1 MRLLLRLGLRRRM
14 KEKGF
19 MIRIQKNGKGL
30 TGLQRRAAVFG
41 AAVLTASL
49 LAGCGKQQNEETQA
63 AAPVEEQTA
72 APQEQTETA
81 ETGEQANLED
91 EALMAN
97 DGEHSFLTGEPRE
110 AEAVANRPLAVMFN
124 NRKEGCPQTGI
135 EQAAIVYEA
144 PVEGRITRLM
154 GLFEDYTELDR
165 IGYIRSSRDYF
176 VYCALEYDAIY
187 AHFGQATP
195 YVGELLNSDRVDNI
209 SGAVAGID
217 HPAANTFFR
226 TSDRKAPNNVCI
238 DVEGLVKDIGR
249 FGYSLTYHD
258 THKAKFAF
266 AADGE
271 EAENSGSTDAVLLYP
286 GGKESGLENGYS
298 LIEARFE
305 YNEEDGKYYRYQ
317 YGEAQID
324 ESTGNQL
331 AYENVIFQ
339 YCHGEVRDENDYLV
353 FGLHGDNGMKVQVF
367 TGGKMT
373 EGTWSR
379 YSDNDP
385 AYYVD
390 SEGNPIMLNQGKT
403 WICLIWEDYADDVV
417 IE

>member
-1 MRLLLRLGLRRRM
+1 MV
-14 KEKGF
+14 K
-19 MIRIQKNGKGL
+19 IQKNRKGL
-30 TGLQRRAAVFG
+30 TALWRRTAAVCG
-41 AAVLTASL
+41 VLTLTASL
-49 LAGCGKQQNEETQA
+49 FAGCGQQQNGETQST
-63 AAPVEEQTA
+63 APAETESVSPEEQA
-72 APQEQTETA
+72 EAD
-81 ETGEQANLED
+81 ETGEQTNEENA
-91 EALMAN
+91 ALVEN
-97 DGEHSFLTGEPRE
+97 DGEHSFLTGEPRDP
-110 AEAVANRPLAVMFN
+110 EAVNERPLAVMFN
-124 NRKEGCPQTGI
+124 NLEAGCPQYGI
-135 EQAAIVYEA
+135 EEASIIYEA

-154 GLFEDYTELDR
+154 GLYEDYDELDR

-176 VYCALEYDAIY
+176 VYCALEFDAIY

-217 HPAANTFFR
+217 HPATNTFLR
-226 TSDRKAPNNVCI
+226 TSDRKAPNNVYI
-238 DVEGLVKDIGR
+238 DVEGLLEDIDR

-271 EAENSGSTDAVLLYP
+271 EAENSGSTDAVMLYP
-286 GGKESGLENGYS
+286 GGKENNLRNGYS

-317 YGEAQID
+317 YGGPQID

-331 AYENVIFQ
+331 AYDNVIFQ
-339 YCHGEVRDENDYLV
+339 YCHGEVRDENDYLA
-353 FGLHGDNGMKVQVF
+353 FELHGDNAMKVQVF

-390 SEGNPIMLNQGKT
+390 SEGQPDHAEPGKNLDLSDLGGL
-403 WICLIWEDYADDVV
+403 CG
-417 IE
+417 

>member
-1 MRLLLRLGLRRRM
+1 MVKIKLSGNGRSAARRRM
-14 KEKGF
+14 TAV
-19 MIRIQKNGKGL
+19 ISAVAV
-30 TGLQRRAAVFG
+30 AA
-41 AAVLTASL
+41 ALMT
-49 LAGCGKQQNEETQA
+49 GCGQTQEEETQS
-63 AAPVEEQTA
+63 PVQTEEQSIT
-72 APQEQTETA
+72 PQEQAEA
-81 ETGEQANLED
+81 DETGEQTNLENS
-91 EALMAN
+91 ALVGN
-97 DGEHSFLTGEPRE
+97 DGEHSFLTGEPE
-110 AEAVANRPLAVMFN
+110 DAGEVDERPLAVMFN
-124 NRKEGCPQTGI
+124 NIKEGCPQTGI
-135 EQAAIVYEA
+135 EHAAIVYEA

-154 GLFEDYTELDR
+154 GLFEDYEELDR

-195 YVGELLNSDRVDNI
+195 YVGDLINSDRVDNI

-217 HPAANTFFR
+217 HPATSTFFR
-226 TSDRKAPNNVCI
+226 TSERKAPNNVYI
-238 DVEGLVKDIGR
+238 DVKGLMKDIDR

-258 THKAKFAF
+258 THKAKFSF
-266 AADGE
+266 AADGQ
-271 EAENSGSTDAVLLYP
+271 EAENAWTGNATVLYP
-286 GGKESGLENGYS
+286 GGKENNLENGYS
-298 LIEARFE
+298 RVEARFE
-305 YNEEDGKYYRYQ
+305 YNAEDGKYYRYQ
-317 YGEAQID
+317 YGGPQID
-324 ESTGNQL
+324 ESTGDQL
-331 AYENVIFQ
+331 AYDNVIFQ
-339 YCHGEVRDENDYLV
+339 YCHGEVRDDNDYLA
-353 FGLHGDNGMKVQVF
+353 FELHGDNGMKVQVF